1 MKKSGLAAIIACSL
15 LLTASSLH
23 ATAPFTFGFG
33 PKSIAMGGAAAGLAD
48 DISAAYYN
56 PAGMTQCREVNIGVG
71 FQYMKP
77 WMKLN
82 DRDFP
87 IDTGEAFVL
96 GAALP
101 LPFGGFL
108 KNRIFAGIA
117 FYMPWNLILGLKVPL
132 PSEPQYLLLENEPRV
147 TTIMP
152 ALAIEITS
160 ALSVGASVNLYD
172 DTYGAFDAT
181 LTSENEPVLEVNQEL
196 TTTFSPTVGVHIRPG
211 QVIAALE
218 NLTLGFVYR
227 SAFRAKYRFSPD
239 IFIGTVPLLIDL
251 AATSL
256 YNPRQVVI
264 GGAYRF
270 GDRTTVTLDLSFNEW
285 SKMPDPNLEAKFD
298 FRIPVIPVHFS
309 ESIVYPPNFHDTFTP
324 KVGIDFLVGRYE
336 RIDVKARAGYWYEE
350 SPIPEQRGVTSYL
363 DTDRHILS
371 TGLGITVKRLFD
383 HPLPNPI
390 GLDVYIQYQH
400 MVERTHHK
408 SPEVAMAYPDYD
420 PVKGGGDILTAGVFI
435 SSKIE
440 LTH

>member
-1 MKKSGLAAIIACSL
+1 MKKTGLSAIIASSL
-15 LLTASSLH
+15 LLTASPLL

-33 PKSIAMGGAAAGLAD
+33 PKAIAMGGAAAGLAD

-56 PAGMTQCREVNIGVG
+56 PAGMTQSRKVNIGVG

-77 WMKLN
+77 WMKL
-82 DRDFP
+82 DDS
-87 IDTGEAFVL
+87 DLQVDAMEALVF

-108 KNRIFAGIA
+108 ENRIFAGIA
-117 FYMPWNLILGLKVPL
+117 FHMPWNLVLGLKVPL

-152 ALAIEITS
+152 AMAVEITP
-160 ALSVGASVNLYD
+160 ALSIGASVNLYD
-172 DTYGAFDAT
+172 DTHGSFDAT
-181 LTSENEPVLEVNQEL
+181 LTSENVPVLEVNQEL
-196 TTTFSPTVGVHIRPG
+196 LTTFAPTVGVHIRPG
-211 QVIAALE
+211 EVFPALE
-218 NLTLGFVYR
+218 GLTLGFVYR
-227 SAFRAKYRFSPD
+227 SAFRTKYRFSPD

-270 GDRTTVTLDLSFNEW
+270 GDRVTVTLDLAFNEW
-285 SKMPDPNLEAKFD
+285 SKMPDPNLEAMFD

-309 ESIVYPPNFHDTFTP
+309 ESISYPPNFHDTFTP
-324 KVGIDFLVGRYE
+324 KVGVDLLVGNYE
-336 RIDVKARAGYWYEE
+336 QVDVNARAGYWYEE
-350 SPIPEQRGVTSYL
+350 SPVPEQIGVTSYL

-371 TGLGITVKRLFD
+371 TGLGIAVKRIFD
-383 HPLPNPI
+383 RPLPNPI
-390 GLDVYIQYQH
+390 GLDLYLQYQH
-400 MVERTHHK
+400 MAERTHHK
-408 SPEVAMAYPDYD
+408 SPEVAAAYPAYD
-420 PVKGGGDILTAGVFI
+420 PVTGGGNILTVGIFI
-435 SSKIE
+435 SSGIE